1 MALYETLFI
10 TPPTLSEEDEKA
22 TVDALLDV
30 ITSGGGSLVA
40 NDRMGRRRLGFPIKK
55 HDDGVYI
62 RFLYDSGSDVP
73 KELERRIR
81 LSDQVLRSLTV
92 VLEREWAADARRRAA
107 EEIVRREEAKVEE
120 ARRAAE
126 AEVEAKAKAEA
137 EAKAAAEPEPAA
149 EEPAAETPSETS
161 TETETAETATVA
173 ETSSGESDESDKD
186 DKDDKDATDQKEGA

>member
-62 RFLYDSGSDVP
+62 RFLYDSDSAVP

-92 VLEREWAADARRRAA
+92 VLKRDWAADARRRAA
-107 EEIVRREEAKVEE
+107 EDIVRREEAKVEE
-120 ARRAAE
+120 ARRAVEAE
-126 AEVEAKAKAEA
+126 AEAKVKAEA
-137 EAKAAAEPEPAA
+137 EAKAEAEPEASAAEPST
-149 EEPAAETPSETS
+149 EEPAAESAPEP
-161 TETETAETATVA
+161 TAEAKTDETATAA
-173 ETSSGESDESDKD
+173 ETTSGESDTTD
-186 DKDDKDATDQKEGA
+186 DSDQKEGA

>member
-30 ITSGGGSLVA
+30 VNSGGGDLVTC
-40 NDRMGRRRLGFPIKK
+40 DRMGRRRLGFPIRK
-55 HDDGVYI
+55 HEDGVYI
-62 RFLYDSGSDVP
+62 RFLYDADSEVP

-92 VLEREWAADARRRAA
+92 LLEREWAADARKRAA
-107 EEIVRREEAKVEE
+107 EEIIRREEAKVEE

-126 AEVEAKAKAEA
+126 AEAEAKAKAEA
-137 EAKAAAEPEPAA
+137 GEDAEASAEATESTDTVKTPESPEVSEPATA
-149 EEPAAETPSETS
+149 EVSEAFETS
-161 TETETAETATVA
+161 DTASAEAVA
-173 ETSSGESDESDKD
+173 KP
-186 DKDDKDATDQKEGA
+186 KEGE